1 MSLEHDTVVELIDS
15 HAHVYGRKF
24 NDDIEDVIASAR
36 TALVRT
42 IVIPATKPSEFEDVI
57 QVGNRFAEVEIAL
70 GVHPHSAA
78 EVTDEELDRLSGAL
92 ERGNAVAV
100 GEIGLD
106 YHYDFAPRDRQ
117 IEVFRRQI
125 AIAREL
131 GLPFVVH
138 NRESDEDMLKILT
151 EEQDG
156 SLEFQLHCFS
166 SDLPVLHQAIDL
178 GAHVSFTGNVTF
190 RKSTLE
196 NVVREVPDGRFM
208 VETDSPYMTPVP
220 HRGKRNEPSYVREV
234 AEAIARIREESF
246 EKIANMTTTTARRF
260 FRLTILLLGIGLA
273 GSTALDAQI
282 DVKPSTEVDTNRRT
296 VPFDKFIGVGPT
308 LTSTTFIVD
317 GVTSASTTTLGF
329 QLQTTPLLP
338 FGIDKVGLD
347 LIVTP
352 VRVDAFPDSLTG
364 SIIDSAVVGDTRPS
378 FVNVHDRVDLFVRYN
393 FKPKAFIDFFAS
405 IGYSY
410 IYNSYGVD
418 EFVIKTIGD
427 TVTIGSVYDETL
439 HGIGG
444 GLGLAV
450 NIETPIGLIVPTG
463 SWMFS
468 SHLGDRILARL
479 GEPFQ
484 LSHVRLGLTYY
495 PPLATILGFDLE

>member
-1 MSLEHDTVVELIDS
+1 MHSEPEQRPTLIDA

-24 NDDIEDVIASAR
+24 ADDLGEVVTSLREAGIERVI
-36 TALVRT
+36 L
-42 IVIPATKPSEFEDVI
+42 PATRPSEFDEVER
-57 QVGNRFAEVEIAL
+57 VGALYDEFEIAL

-78 EVTDEELDRLSGAL
+78 EVSNAELDGLSSRLEESG
-92 ERGNAVAV
+92 AVAV

-106 YHYDFAPRDRQ
+106 YYYDFAPRDRQ
-117 IEVFRRQI
+117 EEVFRRQI

-131 GLPFVVH
+131 RLPFVVH
-138 NRESDEDMLKILT
+138 SRESDDDMMRLLA

-156 SLEFQLHCFS
+156 SLAFQLHCFS
-166 SDLPVLHQAIDL
+166 SGVEVLEKAIDL
-178 GAHVSFTGNVTF
+178 GAHVSFTGNITF
-190 RKSTLE
+190 KKSTLDD
-196 NVVREVPDGRFM
+196 VVRAVPEGRFM

-234 AEAIARIREESF
+234 AEKIAMIREVPF
-246 EKIANMTTTTARRF
+246 QKIADMTTTTAQKF
-260 FRLTILLLGIGLA
+260 FRLALLIMTIGLTGILGA
-273 GSTALDAQI
+273 AAQGEVEPVG
-282 DVKPSTEVDTNRRT
+282 DVDTTRRT
-296 VPFDKFIGVGPT
+296 VPYDKLFGIGPT

-317 GVTSASTTTLGF
+317 GVTSASTATLG
-329 QLQTTPLLP
+329 LQIQSAPLLP
-338 FGIDKVGLD
+338 LGIDKLGLD
-347 LIVTP
+347 LLITP

-364 SIIDSAVVGDTRPS
+364 AIIDSAQDGVRPS
-378 FVNVHDRVDLFVRYN
+378 FENIHDRVDLFLRYN

-418 EFVIKTIGD
+418 EFVINTIGD
-427 TVTIGSVYDETL
+427 TISIGTQYDETL

-450 NIETPIGLIVPTG
+450 NIETPIGLVVPSG

-468 SHLGDRILARL
+468 SHLGDRTLARL

-495 PPLATILGFDLE
+495 PPLGELLGLDYE

>member
-1 MSLEHDTVVELIDS
+1 MHNPTPVLIDA

-24 NDDIEDVIASAR
+24 ADDIEEVISAARAAS
-36 TALVRT
+36 VRT
-42 IVIPATKPSEFEDVI
+42 IIVPATKPSEFEDVI
-57 QVGNRFAEVEIAL
+57 EVGSRFTEIEIAL

-78 EVTDEELDRLSGAL
+78 DVSDREIDQLPEAL
-92 ERGNAVAV
+92 LGGNAVAV

-117 IEVFRRQI
+117 IAVFRRQI

-138 NRESDEDMLKILT
+138 NRESDQDMMNVLS

-156 SLEFQLHCFS
+156 TLDFQLHCFS
-166 SDLPVLHQAIDL
+166 SDRTMLRQAIDL
-178 GAHVSFTGNVTF
+178 GGHVSFTGNITF
-190 RKSTLE
+190 KKSTLDD
-196 NVVREVPDGRFM
+196 VVREVPEDRFM
-208 VETDSPYMTPVP
+208 VETDAPYMTPVP

-234 AEAIARIREESF
+234 AESIARIREVSF
-246 EKIANMTTTTARRF
+246 EKIADMTTTTARRF
-260 FRLTILLLGIGLA
+260 FRLALLLIGL
-273 GSTALDAQI
+273 GLSGNLALQAQT
-282 DVKPSTEVDTNRRT
+282 DVEPDSEIDTNRRT
-296 VPFDKFIGVGPT
+296 VPFDKLIGIGPT

-338 FGIDKVGLD
+338 LGIDKLGLD
-347 LIVTP
+347 LLVTP
-352 VRVDAFPDSLTG
+352 VRVDAYPDSLTG
-364 SIIDSAVVGDTRPS
+364 AIIDSAVVGDRPS
-378 FVNVHDRVDLFVRYN
+378 FVNVHDRIDLFLRYN

-418 EFVIKTIGD
+418 QFVIESIGD
-427 TVTIGSVYDETL
+427 TVSIGSVYDETL

-450 NIETPIGLIVPTG
+450 NIETPIGMVVPSG

-468 SHLGDRILARL
+468 SHLGSRTLVRL

-495 PPLATILGFDLE
+495 PPLADIFGFDLE